1 MLMKKTILITGASS
15 GIGKVAAKHFAS
27 KGWQVAATLRQPEK
41 ETELSTLPGIKLY
54 SLDVTHEDSIQ
65 AAMAAALHD
74 FGRIDVVVN
83 NAGFGADGVFEAMN
97 DAFIQRQFETNV
109 FGLMR
114 VTRAAIKLMRE
125 QGGGTIVQIAS
136 VGGQVAFPLYS
147 IYHATKWAVEGFTES
162 LQFELSPLNIRVKII
177 EPGAIKTEFYGTSRA
192 MVKPSDTGVYD
203 AFVEKCERINQA
215 AGATGADPMV
225 VAKTIFRAVTDGSS
239 RLRYPVA
246 YPANVLL
253 PLKRF
258 LPAWLY
264 FWFVRSNYKV

>member
-1 MLMKKTILITGASS
+1 MKQTVFITGASS
-15 GIGKVAAKHFAS
+15 GIGKSAAKYFS
-27 KGWQVAATLRQPEK
+27 SQGWQVAATLRQPEK
-41 ETELSTLPGIKLY
+41 ETELAKLPGVKLY
-54 SLDVTHEDSIQ
+54 PLDVTRDETVH
-65 AAMAAALHD
+65 AALAAARRD

-83 NAGFGADGVFEAMN
+83 NAGFGADGVFEAMD

-162 LQFELSPLNIRVKII
+162 IQFELAPLNIRVKII

-192 MVKPSDTGVYD
+192 MVKPTDTRVYD
-203 AFVEKCERINQA
+203 AFVEKCERVNQS
-215 AGATGADPMV
+215 AGATGADPIV
-225 VAKTIFRAVTDGSS
+225 VAKTIFHAATDGSAK
-239 RLRYPVA
+239 LRYPIA

-264 FWFVRSNYKV
+264 FWFVRANYKI